1 MKKIFTLLTLAML
14 TFGAKAQI
22 NSFPNNQGFEA
33 AFDTGTN
40 VMFIP
45 NWVGSYVRPG
55 VFISRIF
62 SDSVNFRTGAAALA
76 AVPTSTTP
84 DTIIVS
90 LNLSTSSNLTMTL
103 WARGEINGTGTRSAI
118 LYGSTSI
125 DGGLTYSPSSQIGD
139 STIFANGTSQPFNL
153 YTYPFAANTNNQS
166 NVRMR
171 LVVTRGAGTGTAAR
185 FVMDDVT
192 FNSSLLD
199 IFPPTAISA
208 IATSTSTVD
217 VTFSEAVNS
226 TAMNTANYTGI
237 AGLTSISMN
246 GTGDKATLTF
256 SPALIEGTFYTLNV
270 ANVADLAGNV
280 MATSQNFSVIFND
293 NIGNVKITEINYNDP
308 GAGTDSLEFLE
319 IKNLDANAIN
329 IGGWKFNS
337 GVTYTF
343 PSGSQIQGGQ
353 YLVFSRF
360 PASIQTV
367 YGKTSTAWD
376 ANQGLNNTGGETIS
390 LINASNVTIN
400 AVTYNSVAPW
410 DTTANGLGHSLVL
423 CNENADNSQP
433 GSWSGSLDLV
443 GTYLGVNIY
452 GSPAGPCVLVG
463 LNEVKAN
470 DFALSAF
477 PNPSADQVNVVFNS
491 SVRGN
496 YTVKLTDLA
505 GRVLNVVTG
514 NAIFGENTIKMN
526 ASAFAAGVYMIVVE
540 NGAGQSQ
547 LRFMKK

>member
-1 MKKIFTLLTLAML
+1 M
-14 TFGAKAQI
+14 
-22 NSFPNNQGFEA
+22 
-33 AFDTGTN
+33 
-40 VMFIP
+40 
-45 NWVGSYVRPG
+45 
-55 VFISRIF
+55 
-62 SDSVNFRTGAAALA
+62 
-76 AVPTSTTP
+76 
-84 DTIIVS
+84 
-90 LNLSTSSNLTMTL
+90 
-103 WARGEINGTGTRSAI
+103 
-118 LYGSTSI
+118 
-125 DGGLTYSPSSQIGD
+125 
-139 STIFANGTSQPFNL
+139 
-153 YTYPFAANTNNQS
+153 
-166 NVRMR
+166 
-171 LVVTRGAGTGTAAR
+171 
-185 FVMDDVT
+185 
-192 FNSSLLD
+192 
-199 IFPPTAISA
+199 
-208 IATSTSTVD
+208 
-217 VTFSEAVNS
+217 
-226 TAMNTANYTGI
+226 
-237 AGLTSISMN
+237 
-246 GTGDKATLTF
+246 
-256 SPALIEGTFYTLNV
+256 
-270 ANVADLAGNV
+270 
-280 MATSQNFSVIFND
+280 
-293 NIGNVKITEINYNDP
+293 
-308 GAGTDSLEFLE
+308 
-319 IKNLDANAIN
+319 
-329 IGGWKFNS
+329 
-337 GVTYTF
+337 
-343 PSGSQIQGGQ
+343 
-353 YLVFSRF
+353 FSRF

-514 NAIFGENTIKMN
+514 NAIFGENTINMN